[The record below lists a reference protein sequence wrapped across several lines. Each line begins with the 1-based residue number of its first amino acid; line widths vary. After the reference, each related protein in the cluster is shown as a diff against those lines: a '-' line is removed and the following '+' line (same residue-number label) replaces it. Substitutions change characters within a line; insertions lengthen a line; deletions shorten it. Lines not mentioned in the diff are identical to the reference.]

1 MVKFSSILRL
11 LEMIPEDIWKTRG
24 RNYAIKLAN
33 SLEEEGYKVD
43 SKLVLE
49 KIDWKD
55 GKDIP
60 MATQDSVAKS
70 FNVAGGWFILGW
82 VFGALFMILLLRVM
96 EVI

>member
-24 RNYAIKLAN
+24 RNYAIKLAK
-33 SLEEEGYKVD
+33 SLEEEGYKAD

-82 VFGALFMILLLRVM
+82 VFGALFMIIFM

>member
-24 RNYAIKLAN
+24 RNYAIKLAK
-33 SLEEEGYKVD
+33 SLEEEGYKAD

-70 FNVAGGWFILGW
+70 FNIAGGLFILGGL
-82 VFGALFMILLLRVM
+82 FDALFMIIFM

>member
-1 MVKFSSILRL
+1 
-11 LEMIPEDIWKTRG
+11 MIPEDIWKTRG
-24 RNYAIKLAN
+24 KNYAIKLAK

-49 KIDWKD
+49 KIDGKD
-55 GKDIP
+55 GKNIP

-70 FNVAGGWFILGW
+70 FNVAGGLFVLGW
-82 VFGALFMILLLRVM
+82 VFGALFMIILLRVM

>member
-1 MVKFSSILRL
+1 MIKFSSILRL

-24 RNYAIKLAN
+24 RNYAIKLAK
-33 SLEEEGYKVD
+33 SLEEEGYKAD

-70 FNVAGGWFILGW
+70 FNIAGGLFILGG
-82 VFGALFMILLLRVM
+82 VFGALFMIIFM